1 MKNLVV
7 VESPAKSVTIG
18 RYLNNKSLSNPVN
31 SLSKSYKILA
41 TGGHIYESNKVDIDD
56 GFKLNYNL
64 IPSKRKAVDLI
75 AKEMRS
81 ADCLFLATDPDREGE
96 AISAHVYDYLEQSG
110 ALKGKEVH
118 RIVFYE
124 VTQQAVLDSIAK
136 PGQVSENL
144 VQAQQSR
151 DALDWLVGFN
161 LSPLLIR
168 KLRTPHL
175 SAGRVQSP
183 ALRLIVERQREI
195 EQFNAIEYWTIA
207 AEIVKLDGAGNPT
220 LIKPIIAQLT
230 HLSGKKLD
238 KHEIGSTESV
248 EAAVESIESALQLSN
263 RELTVIA
270 VNRKKRNRKPPPPF
284 KTSTFVQAAS
294 QRLKR
299 SAADVTRIAQKLYE
313 GLEID
318 GTLTGLITYT
328 RTDSLTL
335 SKVAIDQIREF
346 VNGKFGERSLPQSA
360 RVYRTKSKT
369 AQEAHEAIRPTN
381 IFLTP
386 DKVRASLSPEQFA
399 IYDLIWRRAV
409 ASQMSDAVFD
419 DVSIDFE
426 VADHRFRTSGST
438 MVSPGWLVVSRSET
452 SEELNSENNQSLP
465 SFTEGEH
472 APVLEIKSEQ
482 HFTQPPPRY
491 NTGSLVKQLEEYG
504 IGRPSTW
511 PTIITKL
518 IDRNYVTVQNQS
530 FYAQSLGCIVVDYL
544 NQHFPLYVDYAF
556 TGKVEDKLDDIA
568 QGELKRLAVL
578 DDFWREFS
586 ANLQSKLTAPGF
598 EVSLGHD
605 PKSGRELLVRVRN
618 GGSFL
623 QLGRRTDEE
632 KPVFRSLPTETD
644 PSTVTLD
651 DAIESFDKPSLPRQ
665 LAEKTRDGRSV
676 EIKSGRYG
684 PYFSCTDDEGK
695 VENFNLG
702 DANDPF
708 SVTIGEIEV
717 ILAQPKLPRSL
728 GKTDE
733 YADIVASRG
742 RFGPYLAIT
751 KLDGGKFNVSIPKG
765 DNPATM
771 TLERAIE
778 IINTSNRKPGARGRS
793 KTVIKAFKDAGIAIL
808 DGRYGPY
815 VTDGEVNANIP
826 SNLVAAEL
834 ELESCQELIE
844 KKKQKAPKNRLPAR
858 RRRRS
863 S

>member
-1 MKNLVV
+1 MNNLVV

-18 RYLNNKSLSNPVN
+18 RYLNDKSN
-31 SLSKSYKILA
+31 SKSYKILA
-41 TGGHIYESNKVDIDD
+41 TGGHIYESNKVDVDD
-56 GFKLNYNL
+56 GFRLNYNL
-64 IPSKRKAVDLI
+64 IPSKRKAIDMI

-81 ADCLFLATDPDREGE
+81 ADRLFLATDPDREGE
-96 AISAHVYDYLEQSG
+96 AISAHVYDFLEQSG
-110 ALKGKEVH
+110 ALQGKEVH

-124 VTQQAVLDSIAK
+124 VTRQAVLDSIAK

-195 EQFNAIEYWTIA
+195 DQFDAVEYWTIA
-207 AEIVKLDGAGNPT
+207 AELAKLDGAGNPAV
-220 LIKPIIAQLT
+220 IKPIVAQLT
-230 HLSGKKLD
+230 HLSGKKLG
-238 KHEIGSTESV
+238 KHDIGSTEAADAAV
-248 EAAVESIESALQLSN
+248 AAIEAALQQSN
-263 RELTVIA
+263 RELTVA
-270 VNRKKRNRKPPPPF
+270 EVKRKKRNRKPPAPF

-299 SAADVTRIAQKLYE
+299 SAADVARIAQKLYE

-328 RTDSLTL
+328 RTDSVTL
-335 SKVAIDQIREF
+335 SKVATDQIREF
-346 VNGKFGERSLPQSA
+346 ITDKYGDRSLPPSA

-386 DKVRASLSPEQFA
+386 DKVRSSLNSEQFA
-399 IYDLIWRRAV
+399 VYDLIWRRAV

-419 DVSIDFE
+419 DVSVDF
-426 VADHRFRTSGST
+426 ALDDHRFRTSGST
-438 MVSPGWLVVSRSET
+438 LVSPGWLAVARSEGA
-452 SEELNSENNQSLP
+452 EERNSENNQSLP
-465 SFTEGEH
+465 SFTEGER
-472 APVLEIKSEQ
+472 APVLNIKPEQ

-518 IDRNYVTVQNQS
+518 IDRNYVTVENQS

-578 DDFWREFS
+578 DEFWREFS
-586 ANLQSKLTAPGF
+586 SHLENKLAAPGF
-598 EVSLGHD
+598 EVVLGHD
-605 PKSGRELLVRVRN
+605 PETGRELLVRVRN

-623 QLGRRTDEE
+623 QMGRRTDEE
-632 KPVFRSLPTETD
+632 KPVFRPLPSETD
-644 PSTVTLD
+644 PSTVSLD
-651 DAIESFDKPSLPRQ
+651 DAIKSFSAPSLPRQ
-665 LAEKTRDGRSV
+665 LEEKTRDGRTV
-676 EIKSGRYG
+676 DIKSGRYG
-684 PYFSCTDDEGK
+684 PYFSCTNDEGK

-702 DANDPF
+702 EGNDPF
-708 SVTIGEIEV
+708 SVTIEDIEA
-717 ILAQPKLPRSL
+717 ILALPKLPRSL
-728 GKTDE
+728 GKTED
-733 YADIVASRG
+733 YADVVASRG
-742 RFGPYLAIT
+742 RYGPYLSIT
-751 KLDGGKFNVSIPKG
+751 KADGSKFNVSIAKG

-778 IINTSNRKPGARGRS
+778 IIKTSNRKPGAKGRS
-793 KTVIKAFKDAGIAIL
+793 KTVIKAFEDVGIEVL

-815 VTDGEVNANIP
+815 VTDGKVNANVP
-826 SNLVAAEL
+826 NSLVAAEL
-834 ELESCQELIE
+834 DLETCQELIE
-844 KKKQKAPKNRLPAR
+844 KKKQRGPKNRLPAR

-863 S
+863 N